1 MPGTRPLAALVITLQ
16 QLRLYE
22 INVGL
27 SSTSFFHRDD
37 VNKLFVHRYSPNTF
51 KKSFRIAQSNLF
63 LRQQCT
69 KQWLYCEYIYCDVR
83 DGGEGIIT
91 SVKLENLPS
100 HVLAE
105 VTVELYPP
113 YDLIRFENS
122 NLIQSAVSECVK

>member
-1 MPGTRPLAALVITLQ
+1 MTSTSFSCTGKRVVI
-16 QLRLYE
+16 QLRL
-22 INVGL
+22 
-27 SSTSFFHRDD
+27 TPFFQERLQD
-37 VNKLFVHRYSPNTF
+37 RPEQY
-51 KKSFRIAQSNLF
+51 F